1 MVEST
6 QEVEKKFEN
15 VVGQDSLTR
24 FDQPK
29 KKKNNKNKKRKP
41 SNFKN
46 APKKE

>member
-1 MVEST
+1 
-6 QEVEKKFEN
+6 

-29 KKKNNKNKKRKP
+29 KKKNNKTKKRTP